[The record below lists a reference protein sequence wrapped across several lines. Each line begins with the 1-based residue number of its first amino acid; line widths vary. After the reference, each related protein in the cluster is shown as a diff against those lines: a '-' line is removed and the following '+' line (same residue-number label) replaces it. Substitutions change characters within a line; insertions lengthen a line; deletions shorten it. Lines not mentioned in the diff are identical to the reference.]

1 MSLLFSI
8 FIILML
14 LGMPIAF
21 SMFVSSAVYLVANN
35 ISLITMVQ
43 RVATGIYSFPLL
55 AAPCFIVAGAMMNS
69 SGITDRLFNWCNKLV
84 GHIPG
89 GLGHT
94 NILASMIFAGMSGTA
109 VADAGGLGAVEL
121 KAMRDRGF
129 DDDFSLA
136 ITGASST
143 IGPIIPPSLPL
154 VMVGVVGS
162 ISIGRLYIAGIFP
175 GIIMGILL
183 AIMVYVIAKKRRYPV
198 EPKATLGEIVTSSK
212 KAFFPLQAVVITIGG
227 ILTGI
232 ITPTEAGVITL
243 TYSVILGFTYKEIN
257 LKSIYGTFVDSTGT
271 TLSVLFIIASATIFG
286 WIIAIGQVPQTLTI
300 YFMRYIENK
309 WIALIIINLILL
321 FVGCFM
327 DTIAAITLLTPILM
341 PIAISYGIDP
351 VQFGVVMVLNLMI
364 GLLTPPVGV
373 VLYILSSVSGVSF
386 DRIFKAVMPF
396 LLMLLIAL
404 LLVTFIP
411 ALTLWLPNLV
421 YN

>member
-1 MSLLFSI
+1 MGLLFGI
-8 FIILML
+8 FIVLML

-21 SMFVSSAVYLVANN
+21 SMFVSSLVYLITND
-35 ISLITMVQ
+35 ISLVTMVQ

-69 SGITDRLFNWCNKLV
+69 SGITDRLFNWCNKIV

-94 NILASMIFAGMSGTA
+94 NVLASIIFAGMSGTA

-143 IGPIIPPSLPL
+143 IGPIIPPSLPM
-154 VMVGVVGS
+154 VMAGVVGS
-162 ISIGRLYIAGIFP
+162 VSIGRLYIAGIVP
-175 GIIMGILL
+175 GLIMGVLL
-183 AIMVYVIAKKRRYPV
+183 SSMVYYISKKRNYPV
-198 EPKATLGEIVTSSK
+198 EPKATLGEVLSSSK
-212 KAFFPLQAVVITIGG
+212 KAFFPLQAVVITTGG

-243 TYSVILGFTYKEIN
+243 TYSVILGFAYKEISF
-257 LKSIYGTFVDSTGT
+257 KSIYKTFVDSSGT
-271 TLSVLFIIASATIFG
+271 VLSVLFIIASATIFG
-286 WIIAIGQVPQTLTI
+286 WIITIGQVPQTLTMF
-300 YFMRYIENK
+300 FMEYIENK
-309 WIALIIINLILL
+309 WVALLVINLILIV
-321 FVGCFM
+321 VGCFM
-327 DTIAAITLLTPILM
+327 DTIAAITLLTPILL
-341 PIAISYGIDP
+341 PITASYGIDP
-351 VQFGVVMVLNLMI
+351 VQFIVVMVLNLMI

-373 VLYILSSVSGVSF
+373 VLYILSSLSNVSF
-386 DRIFKAVMPF
+386 DRIFKAVTPF
-396 LLMLLIAL
+396 IVMLLIAL

-411 ALTLWLPNLV
+411 SLTLWLPNII

>member
-1 MSLLFSI
+1 MGLLFGI
-8 FIILML
+8 FIVLML

-21 SMFVSSAVYLVANN
+21 SMFVSSLVYLITND
-35 ISLITMVQ
+35 ISLVTMVQ

-69 SGITDRLFNWCNKLV
+69 SGITDRLFNWCNKIV

-94 NILASMIFAGMSGTA
+94 NVLASIIFAGMSGTA

-143 IGPIIPPSLPL
+143 IGPIIPPSLPM
-154 VMVGVVGS
+154 VMAGVVGS
-162 ISIGRLYIAGIFP
+162 VSIGRLYIAGIVP
-175 GIIMGILL
+175 GLIMGVLL
-183 AIMVYVIAKKRRYPV
+183 SIMVYYISKKRNYPV
-198 EPKATLGEIVTSSK
+198 EPKATLGEVLSSSK

-243 TYSVILGFTYKEIN
+243 TYSVILGFAYKEISF
-257 LKSIYGTFVDSTGT
+257 KSIYKTFVDSSGT
-271 TLSVLFIIASATIFG
+271 VLSVLFIIASATIFG
-286 WIIAIGQVPQTLTI
+286 WIITIGQVPQTLTMF
-300 YFMRYIENK
+300 FMKYIENK
-309 WIALIIINLILL
+309 WIALLVINLILL
-321 FVGCFM
+321 AVGCFM
-327 DTIAAITLLTPILM
+327 DTIAAITLLTPILL
-341 PIAISYGIDP
+341 PITANYGIDP
-351 VQFGVVMVLNLMI
+351 VQFIVVMVLNLMI

-373 VLYILSSVSGVSF
+373 VLYILSSLSNVSF
-386 DRIFKAVMPF
+386 DRIFKAAVPF
-396 LLMLLIAL
+396 IIMLLIAL

-411 ALTLWLPNLV
+411 TLTLWLPNII